1 MEREIL
7 KEEIFRMKNYQVFE
21 MKSFSK
27 ECVQPHESVER
38 SGLDCMVRK
47 SWRFFESIIPV
58 KRWNTI

>member
-1 MEREIL
+1 MQYRYNAVQNNVVESCSTEALTVKMEREIL

-38 SGLDCMVRK
+38 
-47 SWRFFESIIPV
+47 
-58 KRWNTI
+58 